1 MILTIKKTGTLKETD
16 AGYHTAEN
24 LLAGGYFIKES
35 KAPEGYQP
43 DSNAYY
49 FSITEDGQVAVVE
62 NGEAGHGFTNEA
74 YRGNLKITKDSS
86 DGRKDVCHRG

>member
-1 MILTIKKTGTLKETD
+1 MFDLYADSNANQEYDPDDQKIGTLKETD

-49 FSITEDGQVAVVE
+49 FPSQKMDRSQLWKMEKPGTGLPMRLTA
-62 NGEAGHGFTNEA
+62 AT
-74 YRGNLKITKDSS
+74 
-86 DGRKDVCHRG
+86 